1 MRAFFF
7 WEAGAGGLALQDK
20 CNPYGPLLAHDL
32 AKLDIHLQLGDY
44 AFQRDWLEASRDD
57 YSVLHLNWLH
67 WFYRCET
74 LEESVSRLNTFAD
87 NLHYAKELGYR
98 VVWTLHNRYPHERP
112 FPDLDHLARLV
123 VARLADGMIAHCHYG
138 AGLARKLFFR
148 NDDLHVIPH
157 GHYID
162 IFPNVISRD
171 EARRRLGLP
180 EDAFVYL
187 FFGNARVYKGIE
199 NLIDAYRECAGSDTR
214 LAIMTRRAY
223 DGSHADRVIGMT
235 EEDDRIHVFT
245 HTFFPN
251 EDFQIYLNAAD
262 VVVLPFTQV
271 LTSGSAIA
279 ALSFGKPV
287 IVPALG
293 CLPELVDE
301 SMGILY
307 DPRDAGALSH
317 ALLDIRRRDLDKAG
331 RAAFEGAKSLDWHSI
346 ASRVAEV
353 YGHRRVA

>member
-7 WEAGAGGLALQDK
+7 WEAAAGGLSLQDR
-20 CNPYGPLLAHDL
+20 CNPYGPLLARDL
-32 AKLDIHLQLGDY
+32 AKLGIQLELGDY
-44 AFQRDWLEASRDD
+44 AFRQDWLKDARND

-67 WFYRCET
+67 WFYRDET
-74 LEESVSRLNTFAD
+74 LEKSVSRLNRFAD
-87 NLHYAKELGYR
+87 NLHYARELGYR

-112 FPDLDHLARLV
+112 FPELDHMARLIV
-123 VARLADGMIAHCHYG
+123 GRLADRMIAHCNYG
-138 AGLARKLFFR
+138 ARLARRLFYR
-148 NDDLHVIPH
+148 TERLHVIPH

-162 IFPNVISRD
+162 IFPNEISKD
-171 EARRRLGLP
+171 AARRRLRLP
-180 EDAFVYL
+180 ADAFVYL

-199 NLIDAYRECAGSDTR
+199 KLIRAYRERAAADTR
-214 LAIMTRRAY
+214 LAIMTRRAF
-223 DGSHADRVIGMT
+223 DGSHADQVIALA
-235 EEDDRIHVFT
+235 EEDERIHVFT
-245 HTFFPN
+245 HSFFPN

-262 VVVLPFTQV
+262 VAVLPFSQV

-307 DPRDAGALSH
+307 DPKDSRALSN
-317 ALLDIRRRDLDKAG
+317 ALLDIRRRDLDEAG
-331 RAAFEGAKSLDWHSI
+331 RAAFERARSLDWRGI
-346 ASRVAEV
+346 AKRVAEV
-353 YGHRRVA
+353 YRA